1 LPEPSLFFLTFV
13 SLYSFFLCRSFFRFS
28 VCCAVDLFGR
38 LFVFLFFGI
47 VWFLSHVHFVFTFSQ
62 LVVQS
67 FFLLSYVPA
76 IETFLE
82 PRASLLLYLLGPH
95 LYLTQKSCMYLKAM

>member
-1 LPEPSLFFLTFV
+1 VSLFFFFAFLSV
-13 SLYSFFLCRSFFRFS
+13 VLLICSVVYSSFF
-28 VCCAVDLFGR
+28 
-38 LFVFLFFGI
+38 FFGI
-47 VWFLSHVHFVFTFSQ
+47 LWFLSHVHFVFTFSQ